1 MKNAV
6 CTTLRR
12 LWPALI
18 AVGASA
24 LPTVAQAQLEE
35 VIVTA
40 QKRAESVQ
48 DVPIAITAFDEEALR
63 NKQINGFA
71 DMRFTAPNV
80 SYTKGNFTGNNF
92 QIRGVGTNL
101 VAASADSGVGV
112 HVNEIPLISPRLFET
127 EYYDIEQVAVLRGPQ
142 GTLYGR
148 NSTGGAANMITRPA
162 NLDGRNGNLEGQY
175 GNFDHKKLSGAIN
188 LPLTDSL
195 ALRFAGLWLD
205 REGYTENVYNGS
217 DVDGRDQVSLRAS
230 LRWLPTDTTQVDLM
244 LSWFDEDSTR
254 TRSQKT
260 LCHNDP
266 SGVMGCLPDR
276 LDFDVP
282 NPSSQLS
289 NILASNA
296 LLGPLGAFTLGSNV
310 RGEVP
315 RDLRKVASE
324 RAPLYRADET
334 LVTLNIAQEI
344 GDYTL
349 AFVGGYQDTTVLSQM
364 DYQWTVADPFPIP
377 ALLPVVAPTAAG
389 TLYADGL
396 WPISAPSANS
406 TGSVGGHID
415 SFSPGLEAY
424 DQSNQSS
431 EQVSAELRLQ
441 SDFAGP
447 LNFLVGGF
455 WMDVE
460 LDNQYWVFSSGFDY
474 FASVFPAAA
483 LGLDG
488 MGWVGPQFNNETGDY
503 GIRSQAL
510 FGEIYYE
517 LTDTLK
523 LTVGA
528 RYTQDRKT
536 IEDRQILFN
545 NDPVTGAPVLQ
556 PLGADLPIP
565 TATRRASKDWRET
578 TGRIV
583 IDWSVTADTLA
594 YASLSRG
601 YKGGGF
607 NPPFDPVQFPSQKP
621 DFAPEFVD
629 ALEIGTKNTLLDNTL
644 QANFSAFLY
653 DYTDMQVSKIVNR
666 TSFNENTDAQI
677 WGGEAELVFA
687 PNASWVVN
695 ANLAYLNTEVKDFE
709 SFDTRDPTAGRS
721 DVTLLKDLSNAS
733 NCVALLAPD
742 VYAAQF
748 GSPFT
753 SCSALAAAG
762 VPITDGIA
770 QNLDGNQLQNA
781 PEWSLSLGA
790 QYNLSF
796 ADSSALSLRVDYY
809 WQDAM
814 YARMFNRP
822 IDRIDAWD
830 IWNAQATYTS
840 ADGQWYARAYIK
852 NIADDDHLVAMYVTD
867 PSSGLFT
874 NVFSIEPRT
883 YGLALGYNF

>member
-1 MKNAV
+1 
-6 CTTLRR
+6 
-12 LWPALI
+12 
-18 AVGASA
+18 
-24 LPTVAQAQLEE
+24 
-35 VIVTA
+35 
-40 QKRAESVQ
+40 
-48 DVPIAITAFDEEALR
+48 
-63 NKQINGFA
+63 
-71 DMRFTAPNV
+71 
-80 SYTKGNFTGNNF
+80 
-92 QIRGVGTNL
+92 
-101 VAASADSGVGV
+101 
-112 HVNEIPLISPRLFET
+112 
-127 EYYDIEQVAVLRGPQ
+127 
-142 GTLYGR
+142 
-148 NSTGGAANMITRPA
+148 
-162 NLDGRNGNLEGQY
+162 
-175 GNFDHKKLSGAIN
+175 
-188 LPLTDSL
+188 
-195 ALRFAGLWLD
+195 
-205 REGYTENVYNGS
+205 
-217 DVDGRDQVSLRAS
+217 
-230 LRWLPTDTTQVDLM
+230 
-244 LSWFDEDSTR
+244 
-254 TRSQKT
+254 
-260 LCHNDP
+260 
-266 SGVMGCLPDR
+266 
-276 LDFDVP
+276 
-282 NPSSQLS
+282 
-289 NILASNA
+289 
-296 LLGPLGAFTLGSNV
+296 
-310 RGEVP
+310 
-315 RDLRKVASE
+315 
-324 RAPLYRADET
+324 
-334 LVTLNIAQEI
+334 
-344 GDYTL
+344 
-349 AFVGGYQDTTVLSQM
+349 
-364 DYQWTVADPFPIP
+364 QWTVADPLPIP

-396 WPISAPSANS
+396 WPISAASANS

-565 TATRRASKDWRET
+565 TATRRASNDWRET

-687 PNASWVVN
+687 PNA
-695 ANLAYLNTEVKDFE
+695 
-709 SFDTRDPTAGRS
+709 
-721 DVTLLKDLSNAS
+721 
-733 NCVALLAPD
+733 
-742 VYAAQF
+742 
-748 GSPFT
+748 
-753 SCSALAAAG
+753 
-762 VPITDGIA
+762 
-770 QNLDGNQLQNA
+770 
-781 PEWSLSLGA
+781 
-790 QYNLSF
+790 
-796 ADSSALSLRVDYY
+796 
-809 WQDAM
+809 
-814 YARMFNRP
+814 
-822 IDRIDAWD
+822 
-830 IWNAQATYTS
+830 
-840 ADGQWYARAYIK
+840 
-852 NIADDDHLVAMYVTD
+852 
-867 PSSGLFT
+867 
-874 NVFSIEPRT
+874 
-883 YGLALGYNF
+883 